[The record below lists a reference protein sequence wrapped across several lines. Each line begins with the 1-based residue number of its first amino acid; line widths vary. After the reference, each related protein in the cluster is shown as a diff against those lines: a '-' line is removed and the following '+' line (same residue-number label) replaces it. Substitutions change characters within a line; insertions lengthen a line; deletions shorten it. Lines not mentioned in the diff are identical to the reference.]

1 MTDPFLALNGNLL
14 KDIQTER
21 RTNTLFTTARQI
33 YFLDSHT
40 HKNRALRST
49 ENLVNKLA
57 NPSVV
62 EITFENFPSP
72 SPSVY

>member
-21 RTNTLFTTARQI
+21 RTNTLFTTAKQI

-40 HKNRALRST
+40 PKKRALRST
-49 ENLVNKLA
+49 ENLVNKLKKA
-57 NPSVV
+57 GLWSRALNKYSL
-62 EITFENFPSP
+62 T
-72 SPSVY
+72 